1 MNNVGYNYNQ
11 ALLAGAAPQ
20 PMPYSPSY
28 SVPIQSGPAPQPV
41 NPMKTDSY
49 ESTRDKDVGDVIG
62 GFFTGAGKAVYDM
75 GHGLF
80 FLGKT
85 AGYAVGHPIKSL
97 QKIGGAAVSA
107 VTNPLDTAKTV
118 VSLPFAIAKG
128 VVKPYSQAL
137 QKGNYGEA
145 LGRFAVDFTVIAA
158 SFGQKGSAPT
168 DPPVPDTPHTV
179 VDDIGSV
186 VDDIPVTPPPASG
199 AGGGISNNLSGDVK
213 DVILDNIG
221 SVGNVTGNGNTINVN
236 IGNINI
242 GGAHING
249 STMASG
255 GGGLSGAAGGAGAG
269 IHNAEKVGS
278 IVDDAAKVI
287 DKVDDAAKAATA
299 TAESVKAAGTA
310 ATATA
315 SGSTVGTRI
324 GQGIDF
330 VIGAPGKAFNSVGRG
345 IENLGRG
352 IQNVGNAI
360 LHPLDTLKGI
370 NPVAATEW
378 VANGIRSGGNL
389 VADGMIFAAHNPQQA
404 MIVAGAVGR
413 GGKAAEDI
421 LMELDLVR

>member
-1 MNNVGYNYNQ
+1 MNNVGFNYNQ

-28 SVPIQSGPAPQPV
+28 SVPIQSGPAPQPAT
-41 NPMKTDSY
+41 PMRTDSY
-49 ESTRDKDVGDVIG
+49 EATRDKDVGDVIG

-85 AGYAVGHPIKSL
+85 VGYAVEHPILSAK
-97 QKIGGAAVSA
+97 KIGGAAVSA
-107 VTNPLDTAKTV
+107 VTNPVNTAVTIV
-118 VSLPFAIAKG
+118 NLPFAIAKG
-128 VVKPYSQAL
+128 VVKPYSLAL

-158 SFGQKGSAPT
+158 SLGQKSGPT
-168 DPPVPDTPHTV
+168 DPIPDTPLDNV
-179 VDDIGSV
+179 VDDIGGV
-186 VDDIPVTPPPASG
+186 VDDIPYTPPPATG
-199 AGGGISNNLSGDVK
+199 GGGGISNNLSGDVK

-236 IGNINI
+236 IGNINV

-255 GGGLSGAAGGAGAG
+255 GGGLSGTAGAV
-269 IHNAEKVGS
+269 HNAEKVGS
-278 IVDDAAKVI
+278 IVDDAAKII
-287 DKVDDAAKAATA
+287 DKVDDAAKAAST
-299 TAESVKAAGTA
+299 TAESAKAVGATVNA

-324 GQGIDF
+324 GQGIDV
-330 VIGAPGKAFNSVGRG
+330 VIGAPGKVFNSVGRG
-345 IENLGRG
+345 VEKLGRG
-352 IQNVGNAI
+352 IQNVGNVI
-360 LHPLDTLKGI
+360 LHPIDTLKGI

-378 VANGIRSGGNL
+378 LANGIRSGGNL

-404 MIVAGAVGR
+404 LIVAGAVGR

>member
-1 MNNVGYNYNQ
+1 MNNVGFNYNQ

-41 NPMKTDSY
+41 GPMKTDSY

-85 AGYAVGHPIKSL
+85 AGYAIEHPILSMK
-97 QKIGGAAVSA
+97 KIGGAAVSA
-107 VTNPLDTAKTV
+107 VTNPINTAKTV
-118 VSLPFAIAKG
+118 VNLPFAIAKG
-128 VVKPYSQAL
+128 VVKPYSQAM
-137 QKGNYGEA
+137 QQGKYGEA

-158 SFGQKGSAPT
+158 SLGQKGSAPA
-168 DPPVPDTPHTV
+168 DPIPDTPLDNV
-179 VDDIGSV
+179 VDDIGGV
-186 VDDIPVTPPPASG
+186 VDDIPITPQPTTGG
-199 AGGGISNNLSGDVK
+199 AAGGISNNLSGDVK
-213 DVILDNIG
+213 DVILDSIG

-236 IGNINI
+236 IGNIQV
-242 GGAHING
+242 GGANISG
-249 STMASG
+249 STMAAG
-255 GGGLSGAAGGAGAG
+255 GGGLSGTAGAVN
-269 IHNAEKVGS
+269 NAEKVGS
-278 IVDDAAKVI
+278 ILDDAAKVV
-287 DKVDDAAKAATA
+287 DKVDDAAKVVTK
-299 TAESVKAAGTA
+299 TAESAQAVGAGVNVA
-310 ATATA
+310 SA

-345 IENLGRG
+345 IENIGRG

-360 LHPLDTLKGI
+360 LHPIDTLKGI

-389 VADGMIFAAHNPQQA
+389 VADGLIFAAHNPQQA